1 MAGRRGGNRGAVAIT
16 PRRRRGDPMRVYD
29 GLPAPLRRWMAGAVL
44 PWSPESCLA
53 IWKRASDP
61 KDAVARL
68 NRAERA
74 TLEKAGL

>member
-1 MAGRRGGNRGAVAIT
+1 MPGRRDGNRGAVAIR
-16 PRRRRGDPMRVYD
+16 PRRRKGDAMRVFD

-61 KDAVARL
+61 QDAVARL

-74 TLEKAGL
+74 TLEKAGQ

>member
-1 MAGRRGGNRGAVAIT
+1 MAGRRNGNRGAVAIT
-16 PRRRRGDPMRVYD
+16 PRRRKRDPMRVYD

-53 IWKRASDP
+53 IWRRADCP
-61 KDAVARL
+61 DEALERL

-74 TLEKAGL
+74 TLERAGL